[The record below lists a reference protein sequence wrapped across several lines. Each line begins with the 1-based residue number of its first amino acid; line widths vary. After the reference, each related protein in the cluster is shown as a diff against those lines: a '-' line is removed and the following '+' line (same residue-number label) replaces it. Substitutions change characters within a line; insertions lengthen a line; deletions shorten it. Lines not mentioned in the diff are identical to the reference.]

1 MEKEADG
8 EKCDDGQSDHMG
20 VRNAGVD
27 AAAFASK
34 NRTPSIPGMAVVH
47 PRYFGLDI
55 LGQSSHNC
63 FYWRVKM
70 RKNNIRIAALALV
83 VLVFLSGPICSQ
95 AQVEKA
101 PYPAMAPLDQ
111 YLISDENA
119 EIALARSA
127 APASV
132 SDAAEV
138 MVLRRDGYATAAKG
152 SNGFVCIVERAWAN
166 TSDASEFWNPKMR
179 APTCYNAAAASTFL
193 PIFLMKTK
201 LVLAG
206 KSKAEIGA
214 ATASALGNKELP
226 PLAPAAMC
234 YMMSKQQY
242 LNDGARNWHPHVM
255 FLVAGDA
262 AKSWGA
268 NLPGSPIIATDNA
281 EAHVTIFMVLAGEWS
296 DGSPGPPMEH

>member
-1 MEKEADG
+1 
-8 EKCDDGQSDHMG
+8 
-20 VRNAGVD
+20 
-27 AAAFASK
+27 
-34 NRTPSIPGMAVVH
+34 
-47 PRYFGLDI
+47 
-55 LGQSSHNC
+55 
-63 FYWRVKM
+63 M

-83 VLVFLSGPICSQ
+83 VLVFLSCPIYSR

-119 EIALARSA
+119 EIMLARSA

-138 MVLRRDGYATAAKG
+138 MVLRRGGYATAVKG
-152 SNGFVCIVERAWAN
+152 SNGFLCIVERAWAN
-166 TSDASEFWNPKMR
+166 PSDASDFWNPKMR
-179 APTCYNAAAASTFL
+179 APTCYNAVAASTFL

-214 ATASALGNKELP
+214 ATASALENKELP
-226 PLAPAAMC
+226 ALAPGAMC

-268 NLPGSPIIATDNA
+268 NLPGSPIIAVDNP
-281 EAHVTIFMVLAGEWS
+281 EARVTIFMVLAGEWS
-296 DGSPGPPMEH
+296 DGTPGPSMVH